1 MRSSHWLTNTQTRCC
16 RSSWTS
22 RTSTHAPPLAMAK
35 ADYAARIA
43 LWEEWNAVAI
53 EAQGSKKA

>member
-1 MRSSHWLTNTQTRCC
+1 
-16 RSSWTS
+16 
-22 RTSTHAPPLAMAK
+22 MAK